1 MKRCSILLVVREMQI
16 KNHNEYHFIFTRMT
30 VTKKTVEPWV
40 GDNAKELDYS
50 YVASGNVKWYTKNS
64 LAVFN

>member
-1 MKRCSILLVVREMQI
+1 MQI

-30 VTKKTVEPWV
+30 VTKKTAEPWV

-50 YVASGNVKWYTKNS
+50 YVASGTVKWYAKNS